1 MRLGVVGML
10 PSDFRTITARHLKS
24 VEALELS
31 SACFHIPG
39 DLLFT
44 ATAEECRKVKKTYA
58 DVGMDLVQVG
68 VAYSECLFHPDAS
81 VRDQVVRKIARGIEL
96 GRELDAQNVLIR
108 TGSLN
113 PTGSY
118 NPDRA
123 NHTPESMERLVETLR
138 RVADKAEAE
147 GQTIV
152 IETHVLTIMNSPETN
167 VQVVEAVGSPRI
179 RIVMDYVNH
188 FQMLAQVYNS
198 AERINHIFDVMG
210 SVCPVGHCKDIS
222 VGNGFVTHFSE
233 EIPGE
238 GELDLGVAL
247 RRWHELHPDGYL
259 LLEHLANELFPL
271 AARNTHRIAKEAGVP
286 IH

>member
-24 VEALELS
+24 VQALELS
-31 SACFHIPG
+31 AACFHASA
-39 DLLFT
+39 DLLF
-44 ATAEECRKVKKTYA
+44 EVKSDECRKVKQTYA
-58 DVGMDLVQVG
+58 DVEMDLVQFG
-68 VAYSECLFHPDAS
+68 IGFGECLFHPDAS
-81 VRDQVVRKIARGIEL
+81 VRDTVVRKIARGIEV
-96 GRELDAQNVLIR
+96 GRELGAQNVLIR

-118 NPDRA
+118 NPARA
-123 NHTPESMERLVETLR
+123 NHTPESMERLIETLR
-138 RVADKAEAE
+138 RVADKADAE

-167 VQVVEAVGSPRI
+167 VQVVEAVGSPHI

-188 FQMLAQVYNS
+188 FQMLAQVYDS
-198 AERINHIFDVMG
+198 TARINHIFDVMG

-238 GELDLGVAL
+238 GELDLAVVL
-247 RRWHELHPDGYL
+247 QRWHELRPDGYL
-259 LLEHLANELFPL
+259 LLEHLPNELFPL
-271 AARNTHRIAKEAGVP
+271 AARNTLRIAKEAGIP